1 MAAQKYYKLIF
12 IGGVSVGSFLAG
24 SYVEKNK
31 IKDKLLTCGVPIFT
45 TVSAATAFSPAV
57 TPESNVSRVSEIMK
71 YGFPGMDNVRS
82 FDDFVLSYDR
92 RNRVAH
98 WVFEHL
104 TAEKVKRNDDVDRS
118 KCDFKP
124 DESIH
129 PFFRS
134 LNSDY
139 KGSGYDRGH
148 LAAAGNHKYCQKHI
162 EQTFYLSNM
171 APQVG
176 MEKRSWTYK
185 ELENLT
191 QNEIYNILEDIPSDN
206 ESNASDIQSVMA
218 DNIDID
224 DIRENEIVCDIEG
237 EILAQADDLIQWDSK
252 DELPLSALVSNEVF
266 WTTDEGYVRR
276 PQSFNEN
283 TGPNIPDDAETP
295 VDIFLQL
302 FPDDLTKNIRY
313 LIVDGIYASGT
324 ERKGRKYYPALKA
337 DKEMN
342 RGHIDFRISTDRQ
355 AALKWM
361 DKRSV
366 LFLANYQNPKVIERV
381 PRKSKSVVVEKVTCP
396 RMVVCVCVVNA
407 FIIIIPAEKKVEKPF
422 YEIFPKEADG
432 KNYVKYEVI
441 GANHV
446 AVPTHF
452 YKVIVG
458 ETKDG
463 KLEMEAF
470 VMPNQVIDGTV
481 PLTSFQVPPESIER
495 AAGLLFFDN
504 VARNKFSKINGKKI

>member
-12 IGGVSVGSFLAG
+12 VGGVSVGSFLAG
-24 SYVEKNK
+24 SYTEKNK
-31 IKDKLLTCGVPIFT
+31 IWDKLLNFGVPIFT

-57 TPESNVSRVSEIMK
+57 SPESNVSRVSEIMK

-104 TAEKVKRNDDVDRS
+104 TAEKVKRNDNVDRT

-148 LAAAGNHKYCQKHI
+148 LAAAGNHKQCQQHI

-176 MEKRSWTYK
+176 VGFNRDAWNNLEK
-185 ELENLT
+185 
-191 QNEIYNILEDIPSDN
+191 
-206 ESNASDIQSVMA
+206 
-218 DNIDID
+218 
-224 DIRENEIVCDIEG
+224 
-237 EILAQADDLIQWDSK
+237 
-252 DELPLSALVSNEVF
+252 
-266 WTTDEGYVRR
+266 YVRKLTKVYT
-276 PQSFNEN
+276 NVYCC
-283 TGPNIPDDAETP
+283 TGP
-295 VDIFLQL
+295 L
-302 FPDDLTKNIRY
+302 Y
-313 LIVDGIYASGT
+313 L
-324 ERKGRKYYPALKA
+324 
-337 DKEMN
+337 
-342 RGHIDFRISTDRQ
+342 
-355 AALKWM
+355 
-361 DKRSV
+361 
-366 LFLANYQNPKVIERV
+366 
-381 PRKSKSVVVEKVTCP
+381 PRKES
-396 RMVVCVCVVNA
+396 
-407 FIIIIPAEKKVEKPF
+407 
-422 YEIFPKEADG
+422 DG

-452 YKVIVG
+452 YKVVVG

-470 VMPNQVIDGTV
+470 VMPNQVIDSSV
-481 PLTSFQVPPESIER
+481 PLASFQVPPESIER

-504 VARNKFSKINGKKI
+504 LARNKFSKINGKKT